1 MVSKLEKA
9 IDNLYLCYAP
19 VSIFA
24 LFISMILIDLAPTK
38 CLFGSL
44 AKECLF
50 YKLDSSLIY
59 HPLNIINLLFIIYN
73 LLYLYYNVVLKQDVV
88 GRAVKKIY
96 GKVKRHY
103 YLKGKRQKVSVLL
116 FCYLTALALSY
127 FRFHKTLAKA
137 IY

>member
-24 LFISMILIDLAPTK
+24 LFISMVLIDLAPTK

-73 LLYLYYNVVLKQDVV
+73 LLYLYYNVILKQDVV

-96 GKVKRHY
+96 NKAKKHY
-103 YLKGKRQKVSVLL
+103 YLKKHKKIRVLL
-116 FCYLTALALSY
+116 FCYVTALTISY
-127 FRFHKTLAKA
+127 FRFPITLAKA

>member
-24 LFISMILIDLAPTK
+24 LFISIILIDLAPTK

-59 HPLNIINLLFIIYN
+59 HPLNIINLIFIIYN
-73 LLYLYYNVVLKQDVV
+73 LLYLYYNVILKQDVA

-96 GKVKRHY
+96 GKAKKHY
-103 YLKGKRQKVSVLL
+103 YLRKRKKIRVLL
-116 FCYLTALALSY
+116 FCYVTALAISY
-127 FRFHKTLAKA
+127 FRFPITLAKA

>member
-24 LFISMILIDLAPTK
+24 LFISMVLIDLAPTK

-73 LLYLYYNVVLKQDVV
+73 LLYLYYNVILKQDVV

-96 GKVKRHY
+96 NKAKKHY
-103 YLKGKRQKVSVLL
+103 YLKKHKKIRVLL
-116 FCYLTALALSY
+116 FCYVTTLTISY
-127 FRFHKTLAKA
+127 FRFPITLARA